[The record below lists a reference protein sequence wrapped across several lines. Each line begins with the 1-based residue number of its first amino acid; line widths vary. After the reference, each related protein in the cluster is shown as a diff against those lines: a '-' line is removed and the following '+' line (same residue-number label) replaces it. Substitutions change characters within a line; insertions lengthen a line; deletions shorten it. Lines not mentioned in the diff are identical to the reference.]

1 MIMLVARLQ
10 AGEEARMHVGGYAPV
25 ARQYRDAG
33 SGDVRWRTQDP
44 GAGQRRRGTAPEVA
58 RAAAVQPA
66 AMPPGTL
73 DLRGAASPRL
83 GLLWRPMGVE
93 RDKKVAVVVAGAPG
107 AAGSPPAVAAA
118 AVEVGVG
125 DRLLLGPDTSVTC
138 PDCDHEFSLEQGFA
152 KRALEQLEDT
162 SQGALR
168 ALEQSVRAAEQKR
181 AAREASERERQA
193 LEQVTALRKLLE
205 DQAEGARQALQQM
218 RDAERRGFAD
228 QLAAMNALLAERD
241 GQLRALADREAALAT
256 RERTLEVQVAAAA
269 ETKAAELFA
278 AERASFE
285 QQLKVQSR
293 SLAQMREREL
303 ALITEKQHLADE
315 KAAIELE
322 VARKL
327 AAGRAEIESHA
338 RALEKERAD
347 FEKAELQKKLDD
359 VSGKLAEAQQKAE
372 QGSQQLQGEVLE
384 LVLEEQMRR
393 AFPVDVFEEVRKG
406 VRGADLLQRVTTR
419 SLQTAG
425 TLLWEAKRA
434 REWGRD
440 WPSKL
445 KEDMRA
451 SGADVGVLVTT
462 ALPREIPQGH
472 AFGLHEDIWVCTWGA
487 AVPLAAALRERVL
500 EVHKQR
506 LVSSGKGEKME
517 ALYDY
522 LTSPQFAQKL
532 KAVYAAFRTMQDDL
546 ARERSQTE
554 QRWARR
560 EKQIASGMREL
571 LGFAGDVQGLSA
583 QSLQQIELEP
593 GGPEAPAGAPPD
605 EPGGPAPAA

>member
-1 MIMLVARLQ
+1 MSLEREKTVSVVGASTSAS
-10 AGEEARMHVGGYAPV
+10 AG
-25 ARQYRDAG
+25 AG
-33 SGDVRWRTQDP
+33 SG
-44 GAGQRRRGTAPEVA
+44 
-58 RAAAVQPA
+58 AAAVA
-66 AMPPGTL
+66 
-73 DLRGAASPRL
+73 
-83 GLLWRPMGVE
+83 E
-93 RDKKVAVVVAGAPG
+93 VAVG
-107 AAGSPPAVAAA
+107 
-118 AVEVGVG
+118 E
-125 DRLLLGPDTSVTC
+125 RLLLAPGTSVTC
-138 PDCDHEFSLEQGFA
+138 PKCDHEFSLEQGFA
-152 KRALEQLEDT
+152 KRALEQLEDS

-181 AAREASERERQA
+181 AARDATERERQA

-205 DQAEGARQALQQM
+205 DQASGARQALQQM
-218 RDAERRGFAD
+218 REAERRGFAD
-228 QLAAMNALLAERD
+228 QLAAMNTLLAERD
-241 GQLRALADREAALAT
+241 AQLRVLSERESALAT
-256 RERTLEVQVAAAA
+256 RERTLESQVAAAA
-269 ETKAAELFA
+269 EARAAELFA
-278 AERASFE
+278 TERNALE
-285 QQLKVQSR
+285 QQLQVQAR
-293 SLAQMREREL
+293 SLARMREREL

-338 RALEKERAD
+338 RAIEKERAD

-384 LVLEEQMRR
+384 IVLEEQMRR

-406 VRGADLLQRVTTR
+406 ARGADLLQRVTTR

-440 WPSKL
+440 WPAKL

-462 ALPREIPQGH
+462 TLPREIASGH
-472 AFGLHEDIWVCTWGA
+472 AFGLHEDVWVCTWSA

-506 LVSSGKGEKME
+506 LVSAGKGEKME

-532 KAVYAAFRTMQDDL
+532 KAVYGAFRTMQDDL
-546 ARERSQTE
+546 ARERSLTE

-583 QSLQQIELEP
+583 QSLQQLELEAGVP
-593 GGPEAPAGAPPD
+593 DPVARGAAADEA
-605 EPGGPAPAA
+605 GGPATS

>member
-1 MIMLVARLQ
+1 MNL
-10 AGEEARMHVGGYAPV
+10 
-25 ARQYRDAG
+25 
-33 SGDVRWRTQDP
+33 
-44 GAGQRRRGTAPEVA
+44 
-58 RAAAVQPA
+58 
-66 AMPPGTL
+66 
-73 DLRGAASPRL
+73 
-83 GLLWRPMGVE
+83 E
-93 RDKKVAVVVAGAPG
+93 RDKKVTVVVAAASSASAGGASAVG
-107 AAGSPPAVAAA
+107 VAAA
-118 AVEVGVG
+118 EGAVG
-125 DRLLLGPDTSVTC
+125 DRLLLAPDTSVTC
-138 PDCDHEFSLEQGFA
+138 PQCDHEFSLEQGFA
-152 KRALEQLEDT
+152 KRALEQLEDS

-168 ALEQSVRAAEQKR
+168 AIEQSVRAAEQKR
-181 AAREASERERQA
+181 AARDAGERERQA
-193 LEQVTALRKLLE
+193 LEQVTALRKLLD
-205 DQAEGARQALQQM
+205 DQVEGSRQALQQM
-218 RDAERRGFAD
+218 REAERRGFAD
-228 QLAAMNALLAERD
+228 QLGAMNALLAERD
-241 GQLRALADREAALAT
+241 GQLRVLSERESALVV
-256 RERTLEVQVAAAA
+256 RERTLESQVAAAA
-269 ETKAAELFA
+269 ETRAAELFA
-278 AERASFE
+278 AERASLE
-285 QQLKVQSR
+285 QQLQVQSR
-293 SLAQMREREL
+293 SLAQLREREL
-303 ALITEKQHLADE
+303 GLIAEKQHLAEE

-327 AAGRAEIESHA
+327 AAGRAEIETRA

-406 VRGADLLQRVTTR
+406 ARGADLLQRVTTR

-434 REWGRD
+434 KEWGRD
-440 WPSKL
+440 WTAKL
-445 KEDMRA
+445 KDDMRA

-462 ALPREIPQGH
+462 TMPREMAPGQS
-472 AFGLHEDIWVCTWGA
+472 FGLHEDIWVCSWAA

-506 LVSSGKGEKME
+506 MVSAGKGEKME

-532 KAVYAAFRTMQDDL
+532 KAVYGAFRTMQDDL
-546 ARERSQTE
+546 ARERSLTE

-583 QSLQQIELEP
+583 QSLQQLELEP
-593 GGPEAPAGAPPD
+593 VGLDSPDPQVGG
-605 EPGGPAPAA
+605 

>member
-1 MIMLVARLQ
+1 MNR
-10 AGEEARMHVGGYAPV
+10 
-25 ARQYRDAG
+25 
-33 SGDVRWRTQDP
+33 
-44 GAGQRRRGTAPEVA
+44 
-58 RAAAVQPA
+58 
-66 AMPPGTL
+66 
-73 DLRGAASPRL
+73 
-83 GLLWRPMGVE
+83 E
-93 RDKKVAVVVAGAPG
+93 RDKKVTVVVAGTGVSAVAGAGPVATADAAG
-107 AAGSPPAVAAA
+107 AA
-118 AVEVGVG
+118 VGE
-125 DRLLLGPDTSVTC
+125 RLLLAPDTAVTC
-138 PDCDHEFSLEQGFA
+138 PECDHEFSLEQGFA
-152 KRALEQLEDT
+152 KRALEQLEDS

-168 ALEQSVRAAEQKR
+168 ALEQAVRAAEQKR
-181 AAREASERERQA
+181 AARDASERERQA

-205 DQAEGARQALQQM
+205 DQADGARQALQQM
-218 RDAERRGFAD
+218 REAERRGFAD

-241 GQLRALADREAALAT
+241 GQLRALAERESALAT
-256 RERTLEVQVAAAA
+256 RERTLESQVAAAA
-269 ETKAAELFA
+269 EARAAELFA
-278 AERASFE
+278 SERSAFE
-285 QQLKVQSR
+285 QQLQAQSR

-327 AAGRAEIESHA
+327 AAGRAEIANHA

-347 FEKAELQKKLDD
+347 LEKAELQKKLDD

-393 AFPVDVFEEVRKG
+393 AFPVDGFEEVRKG

-440 WPSKL
+440 WPAKL

-451 SGADVGVLVTT
+451 CGADVGVLVTT
-462 ALPREIPQGH
+462 SLPRDIAAGH
-472 AFGLHEDIWVCTWGA
+472 AFGLHEEVWVCTWAA

-506 LVSSGKGEKME
+506 LVSAGKGEKME

-532 KAVYAAFRTMQDDL
+532 KAVYGAFRTMQDDL
-546 ARERSQTE
+546 ARERSLTE

-593 GGPEAPAGAPPD
+593 GGLETPAGGAGGEAPAAANTGSD
-605 EPGGPAPAA
+605 PGRDA

>member
-1 MIMLVARLQ
+1 MSLERDEKVAR
-10 AGEEARMHVGGYAPV
+10 VV
-25 ARQYRDAG
+25 AA
-33 SGDVRWRTQDP
+33 T
-44 GAGQRRRGTAPEVA
+44 GTAAASGVAVGVAAPGEVA
-58 RAAAVQPA
+58 
-66 AMPPGTL
+66 
-73 DLRGAASPRL
+73 L
-83 GLLWRPMGVE
+83 GE
-93 RDKKVAVVVAGAPG
+93 
-107 AAGSPPAVAAA
+107 
-118 AVEVGVG
+118 
-125 DRLLLGPDTSVTC
+125 RLLLAPDTAVTC

-152 KRALEQLEDT
+152 KRALEQLEDS

-181 AAREASERERQA
+181 AARDATERERQA
-193 LEQVTALRKLLE
+193 LEQVTALRKLLD
-205 DQAEGARQALQQM
+205 DQAEGARLALQQM
-218 RDAERRGFAD
+218 REAERRGFAD

-241 GQLRALADREAALAT
+241 GQLRAVSEREAALAT
-256 RERTLEVQVAAAA
+256 RERTLEAQVAAAA
-269 ETKAAELFA
+269 ETRAAQLFA
-278 AERASFE
+278 AERSAFE
-285 QQLKVQSR
+285 QQLQLQSH

-303 ALITEKQHLADE
+303 ALITEKQLLADE

-338 RALEKERAD
+338 RAIEKERAD
-347 FEKAELQKKLDD
+347 FDKAELQKKLDD
-359 VSGKLAEAQQKAE
+359 VSSKLAEAQQKAE

-406 VRGADLLQRVTTR
+406 ARGADLLQRVTTR
-419 SLQTAG
+419 SLQSAG

-434 REWGRD
+434 RDWGRD
-440 WPSKL
+440 WPAKL

-462 ALPREIPQGH
+462 TLPREIPAGH
-472 AFGLHEDIWVCTWGA
+472 AFGLHEDIWVCTWSA
-487 AVPLAAALRERVL
+487 AVPLASALRERVL

-546 ARERSQTE
+546 ARERSLTE

-593 GGPEAPAGAPPD
+593 GGLEAPGGAAAE
-605 EPGGPAPAA
+605 EPGGTAGS